1 LNILL
6 VYKIINNKVIGGGQM
21 SKRVGILT
29 GGGDC
34 CGLNPAIR
42 GAVYRAY
49 DLHYEVF
56 GIRDGWRGLIDGDL
70 FNIGLED
77 AEELV
82 DKAGTILGT
91 SRTNPFKVEDGVAM
105 VLRTIKNYGLDA
117 ILAMGGED
125 TLGVANRLFKEY
137 KIKVVGAP
145 KTMDNDLSATDFT
158 FGFDSSV
165 TRAVEAMKSL
175 EDTGKSHHRVMILE
189 VMGRHAGWVA
199 LYTGLSA
206 GADWVLLPEEV
217 PDIEGMCKQLQRV
230 YSRKKYALVVVSEG
244 VELPGADTGKEEL
257 DQFGHM
263 ILRKRGIGQIL
274 GDIICEKTGI
284 ETRHAVI
291 GHMQRGG
298 IPTVFDRILGLRTG
312 VKAME
317 LIEKQDFGKM
327 AALKGN
333 KIIAVPLEEATKDI
347 KKVSK
352 EWLTFA
358 KIFFK

>member
-1 LNILL
+1 
-6 VYKIINNKVIGGGQM
+6 M

-49 DLHYEVF
+49 DFNYEVF
-56 GIRDGWRGLIDGDL
+56 GIRDGWKGLIDS
-70 FNIGLED
+70 NIFKIHLQD
-77 AEELV
+77 AEELI
-82 DKAGTILGT
+82 DKAGTFLGT
-91 SRTNPFKVEDGVAM
+91 SRTNPFKLETGVEK
-105 VLRTIKNYGLDA
+105 VLSTIKNYGLDA

-125 TLGVANRLFKEY
+125 TLGVARKLFEEHNVN
-137 KIKVVGAP
+137 VVGAP
-145 KTMDNDLSATDFT
+145 KTMDNDLSSTDFT
-158 FGFDSSV
+158 FGFDSAV
-165 TRAVEAMKSL
+165 TRAVEAMKSM
-175 EDTGKSHHRVMILE
+175 EDTGRSHRRVMILE

-199 LYTGLSA
+199 LYTGLA
-206 GADWVLLPEEV
+206 CGADWILLPEEK
-217 PDIEGMCKQLQRV
+217 PDIDEMCKQIQRV

-244 VELPGADTGKEEL
+244 VELPGIIAGPEEL

-263 ILRKRGIGQIL
+263 ILRKREIGQTL
-274 GDIICEKTGI
+274 GDIICEKTSL

-298 IPTVFDRILGLRTG
+298 NPTVFDRILGLRTG

-317 LIEKQDFGKM
+317 LIEKNDYGKM

-333 KIIAVPLEEATKDI
+333 RVVSVPLVDATGEI
-347 KKVSK
+347 KIVSK
-352 EWLTFA
+352 EWIKFA

>member
-1 LNILL
+1 
-6 VYKIINNKVIGGGQM
+6 M
-21 SKRVGILT
+21 TKRIGILT

-42 GAVYRAY
+42 GAVYKAY
-49 DLHYEVF
+49 DYQYEIF
-56 GIRDGWRGLIDGDL
+56 GIRDGWKGLIEGNLYKID
-70 FNIGLED
+70 LED
-77 AEELV
+77 AEELI

-91 SRTNPFKVEDGVAM
+91 SRTNPFKIEGGVNNIIK
-105 VLRTIKNYGLDA
+105 TINNYGLDA
-117 ILAMGGED
+117 LLVMGGED
-125 TLGVANRLFKEY
+125 TLGVANKLFQEKRVN
-137 KIKVVGAP
+137 VVGAP

-175 EDTGKSHHRVMILE
+175 EDTGRSHHRVMIME

-199 LYTGLSA
+199 LYTGLSS
-206 GADWVLLPEEV
+206 GADWILVPEEK
-217 PDIEGMCKQLQRV
+217 PDIDAMCKQLQRV

-244 VELPGADTGKEEL
+244 VELPEKDSGEEQL

-263 ILRKRGIGQIL
+263 ILKKREIGQSL
-274 GDIICEKTGI
+274 GDIISEKTGI
-284 ETRHAVI
+284 ETRYAVI

-298 IPTVFDRILGLRTG
+298 IPTVFDRMLGLRTG

-317 LIEKQDFGKM
+317 LIKEENFGKM
-327 AALKGN
+327 AAMRGN
-333 KIIAVPLEEATKDI
+333 DIIAVPLAEVTNEI
-347 KKVSK
+347 KKVTR
-352 EWLTFA
+352 EWLEFA

>member
-1 LNILL
+1 
-6 VYKIINNKVIGGGQM
+6 M
-21 SKRVGILT
+21 SKRIGILT

-42 GAVYRAY
+42 GAVYRAFDY
-49 DLHYEVF
+49 HYEVF
-56 GIRDGWRGLIDGDL
+56 GIRDGWRGLIDGNLFKIDL
-70 FNIGLED
+70 QD
-77 AEELV
+77 VEELI
-82 DKAGTILGT
+82 DKAGTFLGT
-91 SRTNPFKVEDGVAM
+91 SRTNPFKVEGGVKG
-105 VLRTIKNYGLDA
+105 VLNTINNYGLDA

-125 TLGVANRLFKEY
+125 TLGVANKLFHEKE
-137 KIKVVGAP
+137 IKVVGAP
-145 KTMDNDLSATDFT
+145 KTMDNDLSSTDFT

-199 LYTGLSA
+199 LYTGLAS
-206 GADWVLLPEEV
+206 GADWILVPEEE
-217 PDIEGMCKQLQRV
+217 PDIDGMCKQLQRV

-244 VELPGADTGKEEL
+244 VELPGVNAEQENL

-263 ILRKRGIGQIL
+263 ILKKREIGQTL
-274 GDIICEKTGI
+274 GDIICKRTGI

-298 IPTVFDRILGLRTG
+298 NPTVFDRMLGLRTG

-327 AALKGN
+327 VAMKGN
-333 KIIAVPLEEATKDI
+333 DIVAVPLEEATSEI
-347 KKVSK
+347 KTVNM
-352 EWLTFA
+352 EWLDFA

>member
-1 LNILL
+1 
-6 VYKIINNKVIGGGQM
+6 M

-49 DLHYEVF
+49 DFHYEVF
-56 GIRDGWRGLIDGDL
+56 GIRDGWKGLIEG
-70 FNIGLED
+70 NIFKIHLQD
-77 AEELV
+77 AEELI
-82 DKAGTILGT
+82 DKAGTFLGT
-91 SRTNPFKVEDGVAM
+91 SRTNPFKLETGIEK
-105 VLRTIKNYGLDA
+105 VLSTIKNYGLDA

-125 TLGVANRLFKEY
+125 TLGVARKLFEEY
-137 KIKVVGAP
+137 RVNVVGAP
-145 KTMDNDLSATDFT
+145 KTMDNDLSSTDFT
-158 FGFDSSV
+158 FGFDSAV
-165 TRAVEAMKSL
+165 TRAVEAMKSM
-175 EDTGKSHHRVMILE
+175 EDTGKSHRRVMILE

-199 LYTGLSA
+199 LYTGLA
-206 GADWVLLPEEV
+206 CGADWILLPEEK
-217 PDIEGMCKQLQRV
+217 PDIDEMCKQIQRV

-244 VELPGADTGKEEL
+244 AELPGINTGQEEL

-263 ILRKRGIGQIL
+263 ILRKREIGQTL
-274 GDIICEKTGI
+274 GDIICEKTSL

-298 IPTVFDRILGLRTG
+298 NPTVFDRILGLRTG

-317 LIEKQDFGKM
+317 LIEKDDYGKM

-333 KIIAVPLEEATKDI
+333 KVVSVPLEEATREI
-347 KKVSK
+347 KVVNK
-352 EWLTFA
+352 EWINFA

>member
-1 LNILL
+1 
-6 VYKIINNKVIGGGQM
+6 M
-21 SKRVGILT
+21 AKRIGILT

-49 DLHYEVF
+49 DFDYEVF
-56 GIRDGWRGLIDGDL
+56 GIRDGWKGLIDGSIFKIDL
-70 FNIGLED
+70 QD
-77 AEELV
+77 AEELI

-91 SRTNPFKVEDGVAM
+91 SRTNPFKVETGVDR
-105 VLRTIKNYGLDA
+105 VLNTIKNYGLDA

-125 TLGVANRLFKEY
+125 TLGVACRLFNEY
-137 KIKVVGAP
+137 KVNVVGVP
-145 KTMDNDLSATDFT
+145 KTMDNDLSSTDFT

-189 VMGRHAGWVA
+189 VMGRYAGWVA
-199 LYTGLSA
+199 LYTGLAS
-206 GADWVLLPEEV
+206 GADWILLPEEK
-217 PDIEGMCKQLQRV
+217 PDIDEMCKQLQRV

-244 VELPGADTGKEEL
+244 VELPGTADGEEEL
-257 DQFGHM
+257 DHFGHM
-263 ILRKRGIGQIL
+263 ILRKREIGQTL
-274 GDIICEKTGI
+274 GDLICEKTGL

-298 IPTVFDRILGLRTG
+298 NPTIFDRILGLRTG
-312 VKAME
+312 VKAVE
-317 LIEKQDFGKM
+317 LIEKEDYGKM
-327 AALKGN
+327 AALQGN
-333 KIIAVPLEEATKDI
+333 EVIAVPMEEATRDI
-347 KKVSK
+347 KKVNR
-352 EWLTFA
+352 EWIDFA

>member
-1 LNILL
+1 
-6 VYKIINNKVIGGGQM
+6 M
-21 SKRVGILT
+21 TKRIGILT

-42 GAVYRAY
+42 GAVYQAFDY
-49 DLHYEVF
+49 HYEVF
-56 GIRDGWRGLIDGDL
+56 GIRDGWRGLIDGNLFKIDL
-70 FNIGLED
+70 QD
-77 AEELV
+77 VEELI
-82 DKAGTILGT
+82 DKAGTFLGT
-91 SRTNPFKVEDGVAM
+91 SRTNPFKIEDGVKG
-105 VLRTIKNYGLDA
+105 VVHTINNYGLDA

-125 TLGVANRLFKEY
+125 TLGVAHRLFKEK
-137 KIKVVGAP
+137 KINVVGAP

-175 EDTGKSHHRVMILE
+175 EDTGRSHHRVMILE

-199 LYTGLSA
+199 LYTGLAS
-206 GADWVLLPEEV
+206 GADWILVPEGK
-217 PDIEGMCKQLQRV
+217 PDVDGMCKQLQRV

-244 VELPGADTGKEEL
+244 VELPGLDTGEEKL

-263 ILRKRGIGQIL
+263 ILKKREIGQTL
-274 GDIICEKTGI
+274 GDVISERTGI

-312 VKAME
+312 VKAVQ
-317 LIEKQDFGKM
+317 LIEQGGYGKM

-333 KIIAVPLEEATKDI
+333 DIIDVPLEEATREI
-347 KKVSK
+347 KKVSQQ
-352 EWLTFA
+352 WLDFA
-358 KIFFK
+358 ELFFK

>member
-1 LNILL
+1 
-6 VYKIINNKVIGGGQM
+6 M
-21 SKRVGILT
+21 SKRIGILT

-42 GAVYRAY
+42 GAVYRAFDY
-49 DLHYEVF
+49 DYEVF
-56 GIRDGWRGLIDGDL
+56 GIRDGWRGLVDGNLFKIDLADV
-70 FNIGLED
+70 
-77 AEELV
+77 EELV

-91 SRTNPFKVEDGVAM
+91 SRTNPYTIEDGLIK
-105 VLRTIKNYGLDA
+105 VLNTINNYGLDA

-125 TLGVANRLFKEY
+125 TLGVASKLYREKKVN
-137 KIKVVGAP
+137 VVGAP
-145 KTMDNDLSATDFT
+145 KTMDNDLSSTDFT

-165 TRAVEAMKSL
+165 TRAIEAMKSL

-199 LYTGLSA
+199 LYTGLAS
-206 GADWVLLPEEV
+206 GADWILVPEEEA
-217 PDIEGMCKQLQRV
+217 DIDGMCKQLQRV

-244 VELPGADTGKEEL
+244 VILSGVNQGKEEL

-263 ILRKRGIGQIL
+263 VLKNREIGQSL
-274 GDIICEKTGI
+274 VEIISKKTGI

-312 VKAME
+312 VKAIDM
-317 LIEKQDFGKM
+317 IENHEFGKM
-327 AALKGN
+327 AAMKGN
-333 KIIAVPLEEATKDI
+333 EILAVPLEEATGEI
-347 KKVSK
+347 KKVSQ
-352 EWLTFA
+352 EWLDFA

>member
-1 LNILL
+1 
-6 VYKIINNKVIGGGQM
+6 M
-21 SKRVGILT
+21 SKRIGILT

-49 DLHYEVF
+49 DFDYEVF
-56 GIRDGWRGLIDGDL
+56 GIRDGWRGLIDGSIFKIDL
-70 FNIGLED
+70 QD
-77 AEELV
+77 AEELI

-91 SRTNPFKVEDGVAM
+91 SRTNPFKVETGVER
-105 VLRTIKNYGLDA
+105 VINTIKNYGLDA

-125 TLGVANRLFKEY
+125 TLGVAYKLFNEY
-137 KIKVVGAP
+137 KVNVVGAP
-145 KTMDNDLSATDFT
+145 KTMDNDLSSTDFT

-189 VMGRHAGWVA
+189 VMGRYAGWVA
-199 LYTGLSA
+199 LYTGLA
-206 GADWVLLPEEV
+206 CGADWVLLPEEK
-217 PDIEGMCKQLQRV
+217 PDIDEMCKQLQRV

-244 VELPGADTGKEEL
+244 VKLPGTAAGQEEL
-257 DQFGHM
+257 DHFGHM
-263 ILRKRGIGQIL
+263 ILRKREIGQAL
-274 GDIICEKTGI
+274 GDLICEKTGL

-298 IPTVFDRILGLRTG
+298 NPTVFDRILGLRTG
-312 VKAME
+312 VKAVE
-317 LIEKQDFGKM
+317 LIEKEDFGKM

-333 KIIAVPLEEATKDI
+333 KIIAVPLEKAIKDI
-347 KKVSK
+347 KTVNK
-352 EWLTFA
+352 EWIDFA

>member
-1 LNILL
+1 
-6 VYKIINNKVIGGGQM
+6 M
-21 SKRVGILT
+21 SKRIGILT

-49 DLHYEVF
+49 DYHYEVF
-56 GIRDGWRGLIDGDL
+56 GIRDGWRGLIDGNL
-70 FNIGLED
+70 FRIHLQD
-77 AEELV
+77 VEELI
-82 DKAGTILGT
+82 DKAGTFLGT
-91 SRTNPFKVEDGVAM
+91 SRTNPFKLEDGVKR
-105 VLRTIKNYGLDA
+105 VLNTINNYGLDA

-125 TLGVANRLFKEY
+125 TLGVANKLFKE
-137 KIKVVGAP
+137 KEVNVVGVP

-199 LYTGLSA
+199 LYTGLSS
-206 GADWVLLPEEV
+206 GADWILVPEET

-230 YSRKKYALVVVSEG
+230 YSRKKYALVVASEG
-244 VELPGADTGKEEL
+244 VELPGTGEGEEEL

-263 ILRKRGIGQIL
+263 ILKKREIGQSL
-274 GDIICEKTGI
+274 GDIISEKTGI

-298 IPTVFDRILGLRTG
+298 IPTVFDRMLGLRTG
-312 VKAME
+312 VKAVE
-317 LIEKQDFGKM
+317 LIEQQEFGNL
-327 AALKGN
+327 AAMKGN
-333 KIIAVPLEEATKDI
+333 EIIAIPLEDATKEI
-347 KKVSK
+347 KTVDKK
-352 EWLTFA
+352 WLDLA

>member
-1 LNILL
+1 
-6 VYKIINNKVIGGGQM
+6 M
-21 SKRVGILT
+21 SKRIGILT

-42 GAVYRAY
+42 GAVYRANDY
-49 DLHYEVF
+49 HYEVF
-56 GIRDGWRGLIDGDL
+56 GIRDGWRGLIDGNL
-70 FNIGLED
+70 FKIHLQD
-77 AEELV
+77 VEELV
-82 DKAGTILGT
+82 DKAGTFLGT
-91 SRTNPFKVEDGVAM
+91 SRTNPFKIESGVKA
-105 VLRTIKNYGLDA
+105 VLNTINNYGLDA

-125 TLGVANRLFKEY
+125 TLGVASKFFHEERVN
-137 KIKVVGAP
+137 VVGAP

-199 LYTGLSA
+199 LYTGLSC
-206 GADWVLLPEEV
+206 GADWILVPEEN

-244 VELPGADTGKEEL
+244 VQLPESSNGDEEL

-263 ILRKRGIGQIL
+263 ILKKREIGQSL
-274 GDIICEKTGI
+274 GDTISEKTGI

-291 GHMQRGG
+291 GHIQRGG
-298 IPTVFDRILGLRTG
+298 IPSVFDRMLGLRTG
-312 VKAME
+312 VKA
-317 LIEKQDFGKM
+317 IEMIEQQEFGKM

-333 KIIAVPLEEATKDI
+333 EMITVSLEEATGAI
-347 KKVSK
+347 KTVSP
-352 EWLTFA
+352 EWIEFA